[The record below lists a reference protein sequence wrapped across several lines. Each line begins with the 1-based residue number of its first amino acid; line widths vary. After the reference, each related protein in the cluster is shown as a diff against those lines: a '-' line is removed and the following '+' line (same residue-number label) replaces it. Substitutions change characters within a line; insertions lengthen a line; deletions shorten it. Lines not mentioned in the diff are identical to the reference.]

1 MATQPTLARRLMK
14 VARASEPL
22 LCFPDPMPNEWARP
36 LRDAGYDLQCVS
48 GAAAAAAAERAG
60 NDRWIGAIVCATDDM
75 TEAIA
80 LCRHLRRREEPIV
93 PLLLIVARHEIAELK
108 LRNDLF
114 DDFCVAPLHPGE
126 LAARVEHLF
135 WRTGQQIDQEVV
147 EHGPLVLN
155 LETYQAGIAGRALDL
170 TYMEYQLLRFLATH
184 PGKVFTRD
192 TLLNRVWGYEYYGGA
207 RTVDV
212 HVRRLRAKLGEE
224 YAHLIETV
232 RSVGYRLG
240 QPAWSPSSQRD
251 EPEPGDDGRPA
262 DAEGPG
268 EIALQ
273 Y

>member
-1 MATQPTLARRLMK
+1 MSSAEISRRVVK
-14 VARASEPL
+14 VSGANEPL
-22 LCFPDPMPNEWARP
+22 LCFPDPMPSEWARP
-36 LRDAGYDLQCVS
+36 LRDAGYDLVSVS
-48 GAAAAAAAERAG
+48 GAAGAAAAERAG
-60 NDRWIGAIVCATDDM
+60 NDGWIGAVVCATDDM

-93 PLLLIVARHEIAELK
+93 PLLLIVARHEVAELK

-135 WRTGQQIDQEVV
+135 WRTGQQVDQEVI

-155 LETYQAGIAGRALDL
+155 LETYQAGVAGRTLDL

-184 PGKVFTRD
+184 PGKVFTRE

-224 YAHLIETV
+224 HAHLIQTV

-240 QPAWSPSSQRD
+240 QAGWTPSHRG
-251 EPEPGDDGRPA
+251 PERAHDDGVSGGPPGSA
-262 DAEGPG
+262 DRV
-268 EIALQ
+268 ALQ
-273 Y
+273 F

>member
-1 MATQPTLARRLMK
+1 MSPGLARRLVK
-14 VARASEPL
+14 VARSSPPL
-22 LCFPDPMPNEWARP
+22 LCFPDPLPNEWARP
-36 LRDAGYDLQCVS
+36 LRDAGYDLVCVT
-48 GAAAAAAAERAG
+48 GAAAVASAERAG
-60 NDRWIGAIVCATDDM
+60 NDGWSGAVVCATEDM

-80 LCRHLRRREEPIV
+80 LCRHLRRREDPVV

-126 LAARVEHLF
+126 LPARIEHLF
-135 WRTGQQIDQEVV
+135 WRTGQSADQEVI
-147 EHGPLVLN
+147 EHGPLVIN

-170 TYMEYQLLRFLATH
+170 TYMEYQLLLFLATH

-224 YAHLIETV
+224 HAHLIETV
-232 RSVGYRLG
+232 RSVGYRLSQG
-240 QPAWSPSSQRD
+240 GPASTGHRSAEWDAGSGGRDLPSGSARRSA
-251 EPEPGDDGRPA
+251 G
-262 DAEGPG
+262 
-268 EIALQ
+268 
-273 Y
+273 

>member
-1 MATQPTLARRLMK
+1 MAPNLTRRLVR
-14 VARASEPL
+14 VARPKAEL
-22 LCFPDPMPNEWARP
+22 LCFPDPLPTEWGRP
-36 LRDAGYDLQCVS
+36 LREAGYDLVCVS
-48 GAAAAAAAERAG
+48 GAGAAAALERG
-60 NDRWIGAIVCATDDM
+60 NEPAWVGAVVCATDDM
-75 TEAIA
+75 SGAIE
-80 LCRHLRRREEPIV
+80 LCRHLRRREDPIA
-93 PLLLIVARHEIAELK
+93 PLLLIVARHEITELK

-126 LAARVEHLF
+126 LAARVDHLF
-135 WRTGQQIDQEVV
+135 WRTGQPADEDVI

-155 LETYQAGIAGRALDL
+155 LETYQAGISGRALDL

-240 QPAWSPSSQRD
+240 QVGSVASAPRERAEPALPDRD
-251 EPEPGDDGRPA
+251 TGRELAA
-262 DAEGPG
+262 D
-268 EIALQ
+268 L
-273 Y
+273 

>member
-1 MATQPTLARRLMK
+1 MSTSDNSRRLVK
-14 VARASEPL
+14 VARTNEPL
-22 LCFPDPMPNEWARP
+22 LCFPDPMPSEWARP
-36 LRDAGYDLQCVS
+36 LQEAGYDLVCVDGA
-48 GAAAAAAAERAG
+48 GAAVAAERAG
-60 NDRWIGAIVCATDDM
+60 DDSWTGAVVCATDNM
-75 TEAIA
+75 IEAIA

-93 PLLLIVARHEIAELK
+93 PLLLIVTRHEVPELK

-135 WRTGQQIDQEVV
+135 WRTGQPVDQEVI

-184 PGKVFTRD
+184 PGKVFTRE

-224 YAHLIETV
+224 HAHLIQTV

-240 QPAWSPSSQRD
+240 QAAWSPTAHRGAERMHD
-251 EPEPGDDGRPA
+251 EDPSGEPSDQVV
-262 DAEGPG
+262 
-268 EIALQ
+268 LQ
-273 Y
+273 F

>member
-1 MATQPTLARRLMK
+1 MSTTDNSRRLVK
-14 VARASEPL
+14 VARTNEPL
-22 LCFPDPMPNEWARP
+22 LCFPDPMPSEWARP
-36 LRDAGYDLQCVS
+36 LQEAGYDLVCVD
-48 GAAAAAAAERAG
+48 GAGAAAAAERAG
-60 NDRWIGAIVCATDDM
+60 DDSWTGAVVCATDNM
-75 TEAIA
+75 IEAIA

-93 PLLLIVARHEIAELK
+93 PLLLIVTRHEVPELK

-135 WRTGQQIDQEVV
+135 WRTGQPVDQEVI

-184 PGKVFTRD
+184 PGKVFTRE

-224 YAHLIETV
+224 HAHLIQTV

-240 QPAWSPSSQRD
+240 QAAWSPTAQRGGERMHD
-251 EPEPGDDGRPA
+251 EDPSDQVV
-262 DAEGPG
+262 
-268 EIALQ
+268 LQ
-273 Y
+273 F